1 VPRVPILWLG
11 LALVFLVG
19 FRVALNVVDS
29 NVIDVGYAGVIGA
42 DRITHGKGLYDGR
55 FPSDNG
61 HGDTYGPINYVAY
74 VPFELVFPWHGKWDD
89 LPAAHAAAIAFDVL
103 TMLGLLVLGRRLR
116 AGPGGWAL
124 GITLAYAWA
133 AYPYT
138 LYALDCN
145 TNDSM
150 VAMFC
155 VWALVALKSAP
166 LRGLLIGLGAAAKFV
181 PLALAPLFATTGSR
195 HRWRGA
201 VLASAVVVLVVAGS
215 FAPFVPHVGVREV
228 YDRTLGYQAGRGS
241 PFSIWGQHG
250 GLYDLWT
257 AMKVL
262 AIDFAVAI
270 AFVPRRKTPVQV
282 AALGAAALIALQ
294 IVAAH
299 WFYLYIVWFT
309 PFVLVALFAL
319 HREAE
324 EPAPVVADEERPAT
338 AVAVA

>member
-1 VPRVPILWLG
+1 
-11 LALVFLVG
+11 
-19 FRVALNVVDS
+19 
-29 NVIDVGYAGVIGA
+29 VIGA
-42 DRITHGKGLYDGR
+42 DHITHGKGLYVGR

-89 LPAAHAAAIAFDVL
+89 LPAAHGAAIAFDAL

-116 AGPGGWAL
+116 AGPGGWGL
-124 GITLAYAWA
+124 GIALAYAWA

-145 TNDSM
+145 TNDSL

-155 VWALVALKSAP
+155 VWALVALRSAP
-166 LRGLLIGLGAAAKFV
+166 LRGVLIGLGAAAKFV
-181 PLALAPLFATTGSR
+181 PLALAPLFATAGSR
-195 HRWRGA
+195 HRWRSAA
-201 VLASAVVVLVVAGS
+201 VMSAIVVLVVAGS
-215 FAPFVPHVGVREV
+215 FAPFVPHVGIRGV

-250 GLYDLWT
+250 GLHDLWT
-257 AMKVL
+257 ALKVL
-262 AIDFAVAI
+262 TLDFAVAI

-282 AALGAAALIALQ
+282 AALGAAVLIALQ

-319 HREAE
+319 HREPHAADAEPAAE
-324 EPAPVVADEERPAT
+324 EVEPRA
-338 AVAVA
+338 AVALA